1 MALDNE
7 DPNDDI
13 AGDIRAAMATLKDE
27 APATAA
33 EIETPVVEATS
44 EPVAERDDGRDDKG
58 RFKAKDQPTQAA
70 AEPVSK
76 TASVQG
82 AEAAATGTEP
92 VAPPAKWDPEAKA
105 AFMAAPREVQK
116 QLLAHAEATEKA
128 NADWQPKAQTFAMI
142 EQVIA
147 PQREAWAR
155 SGMTEAQAIAGLVQA
170 QQMLDQDPI
179 SGLVQIAKSY
189 GLTRADWLAAAGIGP
204 EGETE
209 PAAPVQDPRYDA
221 LMQEVRSLKGTLTQA
236 EQSKQQQ
243 AQADIQKM
251 IDEFARDPKH
261 LYFAMSSGGVHE
273 THDGGR
279 SWAPLVKGMEVV
291 EGFDAAN
298 IAFHDPHCVRLC
310 PSNPDR
316 LYQQNHCGIYRLDRP
331 GREWVR
337 IGRAMPAA
345 VGDIGFPM
353 VVHPRDD
360 KTVWVFPMD
369 GQTVWPRT
377 SAASART

>member
-116 QLLAHAEATEKA
+116 QLLAHADATEKA

-243 AQADIQKM
+243 AQADIQKT

-261 LYFAMSSGGVHE
+261 LYFENVKPLMGALLKSGQ
-273 THDGGR
+273 
-279 SWAPLVKGMEVV
+279 APDL
-291 EGFDAAN
+291 
-298 IAFHDPHCVRLC
+298 
-310 PSNPDR
+310 
-316 LYQQNHCGIYRLDRP
+316 
-331 GREWVR
+331 
-337 IGRAMPAA
+337 
-345 VGDIGFPM
+345 
-353 VVHPRDD
+353 
-360 KTVWVFPMD
+360 
-369 GQTVWPRT
+369 
-377 SAASART
+377 SAAYQMACRADPRISALVSASESKAKAEADKAAIAAKKAAGGSVTGSPGERGKAIATAEPNNQPDDIRGDVRRTLAELRTH